1 MIYEAGVG
9 QAPGTEGLSLVLP
22 ESQAELRQMIAALP
36 GMLWTA
42 NPQGLVDFL
51 SPQWQAATGL
61 RMTELLG
68 MGWLDAVHPDDR
80 HVIREQW
87 SVAVQAPHP
96 VMLELRLCQKHGVAR
111 WFCLRATPIFDNHGG
126 IHGWFGLCVD
136 IDDFKR
142 TQQELLDSE
151 RRYTVLFENK
161 INGVVQLRALYDEEG
176 HTQDLRIERI
186 NQAYTRII
194 GLTPAQVEGRLL
206 SEVFP
211 GIRNSEPDYIT
222 LYGRLARESG
232 EASFETDFLFS
243 GKWLRVYAYSALHGE
258 CIAIFADI
266 TAQKQIERALRESE
280 ERLKLIIDHLAE
292 GLIVFSPDGK
302 SLQWNKKALALHGY
316 KQHDERLAMAEEIR
330 QDYEMLSPEG
340 RRLSFEEWPVP
351 RLLRGEEV
359 RDVEAILFNKREHWL
374 RDLSFGGVLVRAPD
388 GQPLMGLL
396 TIRDITERR
405 QAERARA
412 SAERRLQLAVDIA
425 NLGSWEWDIAEQSV
439 IFSPQWK
446 RLLGYAEHEI
456 PDRLDEWAIRL
467 HKDDSEKAM
476 SALKD
481 FVAHPAGTFQ
491 SEYRMRH
498 RDGEYRWML
507 SRAIAELDDEG
518 QAIRLVGTMLDV
530 TYQKQHEQ
538 KVREAA
544 QHDPLTGLPNR
555 ALIYEYSSHLLAA
568 ADRKHSRGA
577 LLFVDL
583 DRFKQVNDLHGH
595 EIGDRLLKEVAS
607 RMVACVRQEDLI
619 GRLGGDEFV
628 IVLPYLDRGYTAPTV
643 ARHVIDALTMPF
655 HIAGLELSI
664 SASVGISFYPVHGTE
679 IDTLLHRADLAM
691 YHAKETGRGKYQVY
705 TSELGSRID
714 ASASIEAR
722 IKQGLSGDGLVLH
735 YQPVID
741 VDSGRV
747 VAAEAL
753 LRLRSTDGEFVG
765 PASFIP
771 VAESAGMI
779 AQLGDWVATEVCR
792 QLLAWSADGMPP
804 IRIAMNISALQFR
817 QRGFASRLLSIIRR
831 HHVDP
836 GCLQIEVTENSL
848 ADRIDDA
855 METLSELHSAGIQV
869 ALDDLGTGSSSL
881 SSISHLPLDKLK
893 IDQVFVNK
901 LRHDPASRAVA
912 EAVISMGKALQLD
925 LVGEGIESE
934 ETLAYL
940 RSHGCEQAQGNLFSH
955 PLPAAEFTRWYRER
969 GSGAHAYASRPH

>member
-9 QAPGTEGLSLVLP
+9 QAPGTENPGFVLP
-22 ESQAELRQMIAALP
+22 ESQTELRQMIAALP

-51 SPQWQAATGL
+51 SPQWQAFTDL
-61 RMTELLG
+61 RLAELLG
-68 MGWLDAVHPDDR
+68 TGWLDTVHPEDR
-80 HVIREQW
+80 EAVRQQW
-87 SVAVQAPHP
+87 MAAVQAPHP
-96 VMLELRLCQKHGVAR
+96 VMLELRLNPKDSCAR
-111 WFCLRATPIFDNHGG
+111 WFSLRATPIFDDHGG
-126 IHGWFGLCVD
+126 IHGWFGLCLD
-136 IDDFKR
+136 IDEFKR
-142 TQQELLDSE
+142 TQQELQDSE
-151 RRYTVLFENK
+151 QRYAVLFENK
-161 INGVVQLRALYDEEG
+161 INGVVQLRALYDENDR
-176 HTQDLRIERI
+176 TQDLRIERI

-194 GLTPAQVEGRLL
+194 GLTPAQAEGRLL

-222 LYGRLARESG
+222 LYGQLARESG

-243 GKWLRVYAYSALHGE
+243 GKWLRVYAYSALPGE

-266 TAQKQIERALRESE
+266 TAQKQAERALRDSE

-292 GLIVFSPDGK
+292 GLIVVSPDGK
-302 SLQWNKKALALHGY
+302 SLQWNKTARELHGY
-316 KQHDERLAMAEEIR
+316 TEHDERLALADEIR
-330 QDYEMLSPEG
+330 QDYEMFNPEG
-340 RRLSFEEWPVP
+340 RCLPYDEWPVP
-351 RLLRGEEV
+351 RLLHGEEL
-359 RDVEAILFNKREHWL
+359 RDVEAVLFNKREQWQ
-374 RDLSFGGVLVRAPD
+374 RDLSFGGVLVRASD
-388 GQPLMGLL
+388 GKPLMGLL

-412 SAERRLQLAVDIA
+412 NAERRLQLAVDIA
-425 NLGSWEWDIAEQSV
+425 HLGSWEWNIADQTVS
-439 IFSPQWK
+439 FSPQWK
-446 RLLGYAEHEI
+446 RLLGYREHDI
-456 PDRLDEWAIRL
+456 PDRLEEWASRL
-467 HKDDSEKAM
+467 HADDRESAL
-476 SALKD
+476 SALKE
-481 FVAHPAGTFQ
+481 FVAHPVGTFQ

-498 RDGEYRWML
+498 RDSDYRWML
-507 SRAIAELDDEG
+507 SRAIAELDDDG
-518 QAIRLVGTMLDV
+518 RAVRLIGTMLDV

-544 QHDPLTGLPNR
+544 QHDSLTGLPNR
-555 ALIYEYSSHLLAA
+555 ALIFEYASHLLAA

-655 HIAGLELSI
+655 HISGLELSI
-664 SASVGISFYPVHGTE
+664 SASVGISFYPVHGTD

-691 YHAKETGRGKYQVY
+691 YRAKETGRGKYQVY
-705 TSELGSRID
+705 TAELGSRID
-714 ASASIEAR
+714 VSASIEAR

-735 YQPVID
+735 YQPVIE

-753 LRLRSTDGEFVG
+753 LRLRAVDGEFIG

-779 AQLGDWVATEVCR
+779 AQLGDWVATEICR
-792 QLLAWSADGMPP
+792 QLLAWDEEGVPP

-817 QRGFASRLLSIIRR
+817 QRGFAARLLGIIRR

-836 GCLQIEVTENSL
+836 SCLQIEVTENSL
-848 ADRIDDA
+848 TDRIDDA
-855 METLSELHSAGIQV
+855 METLEELHSAGIQV

-881 SSISHLPLDKLK
+881 RTISHLPLDKLK
-893 IDQVFVNK
+893 VDQMFVNK
-901 LRHDPASRAVA
+901 LRDDPASRAVA
-912 EAVISMGKALQLD
+912 EAVISMGKALQLG

-934 ETLAYL
+934 ETLDYL

-969 GSGAHAYASRPH
+969 SSGGHAFRPH